1 MGFLKRIAGIFG
13 LARDDAHDA
22 GDEDNDCGR
31 LSRREGVETVA
42 EAAKGG
48 GASAAV
54 GVDRAPAGPLVARCS
69 FGDGGVQAFSCLFCG
84 LCNKSHIFLLL
95 I

>member
-22 GDEDNDCGR
+22 GNEGNDGGG
-31 LSRREGVETVA
+31 LSRQEGAE

-48 GASAAV
+48 GVSAAV

-84 LCNKSHIFLLL
+84 LCNKLYIFLFL